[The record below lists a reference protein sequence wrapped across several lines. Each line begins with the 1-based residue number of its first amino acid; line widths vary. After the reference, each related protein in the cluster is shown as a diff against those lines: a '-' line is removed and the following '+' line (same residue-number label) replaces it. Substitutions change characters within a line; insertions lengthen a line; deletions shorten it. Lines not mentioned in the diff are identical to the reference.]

1 MIYHDLYLSIERIV
15 LLRDIQGTV
24 ELFSQPGVPGV
35 LQLWRVELL
44 SANSDFLDKVTQYEW
59 KPQNVFIEL
68 RCINCMKCWC
78 GDFEKILQ
86 NTDPADAHD
95 FDGW

>member
-1 MIYHDLYLSIERIV
+1 MISPDLYLSIERIV

-68 RCINCMKCWC
+68 RCINCIKCW
-78 GDFEKILQ
+78 FEHSEKILQ
-86 NTDPADAHD
+86 NIDPADAHD